1 MLKSNTFKYLTE
13 VLSFLPKKRRK
24 QLIYL
29 LPISILAGISELIV
43 IFFLARLFNFI
54 IGKPN
59 PSINFLNNLLD
70 IEPKYKILILISAFI
85 LSNWFS
91 SIIKIFLKAKQFKLK
106 ATIWRDLSELALK
119 NLLSQEYEFFLGN
132 SNTDLSASVLVNINR
147 VADIVVLP
155 VLQVISGVFIITFI
169 SITVLAIAKSTAFFL
184 IIGLLV
190 GYMSISLFII
200 PKIRISNKKRIELEI
215 GSNSILTESIRSI
228 VDVKLSNS
236 QKFFF
241 DKYKKMGRNLI
252 PVIQQGETLPEI
264 PRALVEPFGIS
275 LIFIIGIFPS
285 FINNNTN
292 QITEI
297 IPFLATIAAASLK
310 LTPPL
315 QDTFRAYNSIR
326 GGLPDL
332 EETVKL
338 IKLSNLSPKTN
349 YQIQNTFHHK
359 EFNFPKKQISFKNIS
374 YRYPKTDFDVIKNLS
389 LEIEVGSK
397 VAFVGATGSGKTTTV
412 NLLLQLLK
420 PYKGNLLLDDNIL
433 ESRDIRSWQDQCS
446 YVPQT
451 FYLNN
456 STILE
461 NIAFAKDRDEID
473 LIKVKK
479 AINSAKLNELISK
492 LPRGLETIIGENG
505 VSLSGGQRQRL
516 AIARAFYRE
525 SKILI
530 MDEATSSLDNKTESK
545 VMESIDLK
553 GNNCTLIVIAHR
565 LSTVMNA
572 DKIFEFNNGTIIHSG
587 TFEELSKKS
596 ESFKDLNI
604 LEKKILKS

>member
-70 IEPKYKILILISAFI
+70 FEPKYKILILISAFI

-91 SIIKIFLKAKQFKLK
+91 SIIKIFLKASQLKLK

-147 VADIVVLP
+147 VSDIVVLP

-190 GYMSISLFII
+190 AYMSISLFII

-241 DKYKKMGRNLI
+241 DKYKNIGRNLI

-349 YQIQNTFHHK
+349 YQIHNTFHDK

-553 GNNCTLIVIAHR
+553 SNNCTLIIIAHR
-565 LSTVMNA
+565 LSTVINA
-572 DKIFEFNNGTIIHSG
+572 DKIFEFNNGCIIHSG
-587 TFEELSKKS
+587 TFEELCKNSA
-596 ESFKDLNI
+596 SFQDLNV